1 LPAWKEQPLKG
12 VIDEQCSQE
21 TQKKDEEEEAQ
32 EAPQAY
38 ALGEK
43 E

>member
-1 LPAWKEQPLKG
+1 MEDSAIEG

-32 EAPQAY
+32 ETPQAHS
-38 ALGEK
+38 LGEK